1 MDSNFLKFIINYKST
16 NTAAATSI
24 LSQNAEPK
32 HIYSR
37 HERHIVAR
45 EKAGLH
51 LWVRLELIRYQFF
64 KQAWD

>member
-24 LSQNAEPK
+24 LPKNASPK
-32 HIYSR
+32 YIDSR
-37 HERHIVAR
+37 HEWYLVAR

-51 LWVRLELIRYQFF
+51 LWVRLELICYQFF
-64 KQAWD
+64 KQTWD